1 MVGDVG
7 LVGNIGL
14 GGDCRMFVDVGP
26 VGWVGLVVGG
36 ELELVGEGIDDVL
49 KVERITSVSVMND
62 CIMRVDTIMVMKEIM
77 KNHRKGS

>member
-1 MVGDVG
+1 
-7 LVGNIGL
+7 
-14 GGDCRMFVDVGP
+14 MFVDVGP